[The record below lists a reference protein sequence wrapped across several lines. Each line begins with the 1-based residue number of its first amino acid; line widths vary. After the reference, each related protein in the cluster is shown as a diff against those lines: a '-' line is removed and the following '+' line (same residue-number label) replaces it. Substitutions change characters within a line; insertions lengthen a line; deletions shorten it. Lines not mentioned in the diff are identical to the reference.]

1 MIRERLFDLHQ
12 FDGTGGAEG
21 GDGGDAGH
29 NSGEGAEV
37 LYGKQAEPEA
47 EAQASED
54 DDHDADGDEDEE
66 QKRKTEFEKLI
77 KGDYKDLYDEA
88 VKDNINRRFKS
99 VKESKEQ
106 IEKMNM
112 ALLPLYEKYGIDAGD
127 VEGLENAIRSDMT
140 LYADEADAMGM
151 TPEQYA
157 YAKQAEIEA
166 MRANEELEKIRGAQ
180 EAQQAYQGWLVQGEE
195 LKNTY
200 PDFDLAVEVQNEKF
214 MGLLQAN
221 WSVADAYEAIHAK
234 ELITQGIGTAA
245 EKVQKN
251 VVNNIRARGMR
262 PAENGTGNKPG
273 VIVKKDPSQFDAK
286 DLEEIRKR
294 VANGEKIVF

>member
-1 MIRERLFDLHQ
+1 MIRKRYFDLHQ

-21 GDGGDAGH
+21 GNSGDASH
-29 NSGEGAEV
+29 ESGTEV
-37 LYGKQAEPEA
+37 VYGKQAEAEPEN
-47 EAQASED
+47 EPGES
-54 DDHDADGDEDEE
+54 HDADDDEDEE
-66 QKRKTEFEKLI
+66 QKRKAEFEKLI

-106 IEKMNM
+106 VERMNM

-140 LYADEADAMGM
+140 LYADEAEAMGM

-157 YAKQAEIEA
+157 FAKQAEIEA
-166 MRANEELEKIRGAQ
+166 MRASEELEKIKGAQ

-195 LKNTY
+195 LKKTY
-200 PDFDLAVEVQNEKF
+200 PDFDLATEVQDERF
-214 MGLLQAN
+214 MNLLQSN
-221 WSVADAYEAIHAK
+221 WSVADAYEAVHAK
-234 ELITQGIGTAA
+234 ELITRGIGTAA

-251 VVNNIRARGMR
+251 VVDNIRARGMR

-273 VIVKKDPSQFDAK
+273 VIIKKDPSQFDEK
-286 DLEEIRKR
+286 DLEEIRRR

>member
-1 MIRERLFDLHQ
+1 MIRKRYFDLHQ

-21 GDGGDAGH
+21 GDGGDASH
-29 NSGEGAEV
+29 TESGTEV
-37 LYGKQAEPEA
+37 VYGKQAETEP
-47 EAQASED
+47 ED
-54 DDHDADGDEDEE
+54 DPEESHDADGDEDEE
-66 QKRKTEFEKLI
+66 QKRKAEFEKLI

-106 IEKMNM
+106 IEKMNL
-112 ALLPLYEKYGIDAGD
+112 ALLPLYEKYGIDTGD

-140 LYADEADAMGM
+140 LYADEAEAMGM

-166 MRANEELEKIRGAQ
+166 MRASEELEKIKGAQ

-195 LKNTY
+195 LKKTY
-200 PDFDLAVEVQNEKF
+200 PDFDLATEVQNERF
-214 MGLLQAN
+214 MNLLQSN
-221 WSVADAYEAIHAK
+221 WSVADAYEAVHAK
-234 ELITQGIGTAA
+234 DLITRGIGTAA

-251 VVNNIRARGMR
+251 VVDNIRARGMR

-273 VIVKKDPSQFDAK
+273 VIIKKDPSQFDEK
-286 DLEEIRKR
+286 DLEEIRRR